1 MKKYFT
7 VLLLAIFGLIAF
19 SCNDRN
25 DDVVINDQ
33 DTYPKMTD
41 ITGSFNSGN
50 EYTISQGISIANTD
64 VVLVY
69 RNINSGNSNGTV
81 WQLLPKTE
89 FLDGGRELDYNF
101 LFDTSRIE
109 VFTEGNFDQA
119 TVSAAE
125 ATTYLNNQRFR
136 LVLVPASQGKNA
148 NLDYSD
154 YNSVIKFYN
163 IPDRK

>member
-25 DDVVINDQ
+25 DEVVINDQ

-41 ITGSFNSGN
+41 VTGNFEADSYAFEVGLVDVNS
-50 EYTISQGISIANTD
+50 TD

-69 RNINSGNSNGTV
+69 RQSGTDNGNPI
-81 WQLLPKTE
+81 WQQIPRTL
-89 FLDGGRELDYNF
+89 FLDEGELDY
-101 LFDTSRIE
+101 DYD
-109 VFTEGNFDQA
+109 FTKNDVVLKAGGTIDFSTQNSTF
-119 TVSAAE
+119 AAN
-125 ATTYLNNQRFR
+125 YLKNQRFR
-136 LVLVPASQGKNA
+136 IVLVPASQGKNA